1 MRTQMVFGALAVLA
15 ALAAPARAAQD
26 IPDPTAQREFGAKLG
41 VCNVCHG
48 ANGVPKSGNI
58 PVIWGQQEN
67 YLVKQLHDFRTGDRN
82 VEVMKWM
89 SETLT
94 DAEQTPTAVNFAKQK
109 WPARS
114 AAAAAARNRC
124 LPELSCRELPG
135 RRAGRRG
142 GDTASGGTK
151 LRLSGG
157 VDAPLCRWRAHQQ
170 CRHDADH
177 EGDFADRSRGNGA
190 LSFQP
195 LIAIGDCA
203 DAP

>member
-1 MRTQMVFGALAVLA
+1 MRTQIVFGALAVLA

-41 VCNVCHG
+41 VCNACHG

-94 DAEQTPTAVNFAKQK
+94 EAEQSPTAVNFAKQK

-114 AAAAAARNRC
+114 AGAASTPAPRGVAVCQSCHAANFLGAVQAEGVATPRLAGQSYEYLVEAMRRFAEGERSNNADMVQIMKAISPGDREAMARY
-124 LPELSCRELPG
+124 LSSL
-135 RRAGRRG
+135 
-142 GDTASGGTK
+142 
-151 LRLSGG
+151 
-157 VDAPLCRWRAHQQ
+157 
-170 CRHDADH
+170 
-177 EGDFADRSRGNGA
+177 
-190 LSFQP
+190 
-195 LIAIGDCA
+195 
-203 DAP
+203 

>member
-114 AAAAAARNRC
+114 AAAAAPPAPRGIAVC
-124 LPELSCRELPG
+124 QSCHAANFLGAVQAEGVATPRLAGQSYDYLVESM
-135 RRAGRRG
+135 RR
-142 GDTASGGTK
+142 
-151 LRLSGG
+151 
-157 VDAPLCRWRAHQQ
+157 
-170 CRHDADH
+170 
-177 EGDFADRSRGNGA
+177 FADGERTNNADMMQIMKAISPADREA
-190 LSFQP
+190 MARYLSS
-195 LIAIGDCA
+195 L
-203 DAP
+203 